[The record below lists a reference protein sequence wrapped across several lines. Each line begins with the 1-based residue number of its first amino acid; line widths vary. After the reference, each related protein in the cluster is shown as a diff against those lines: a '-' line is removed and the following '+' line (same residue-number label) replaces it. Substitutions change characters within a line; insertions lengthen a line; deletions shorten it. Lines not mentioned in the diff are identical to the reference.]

1 MPQDLIRRVL
11 MKIDKNYLPY
21 EYFEELELFKEVEV
35 LEGVK
40 ITKLPTSKGIYLVSI
55 LKPNTTI
62 VEHYHNSNE
71 FCYIKKGKIILNN
84 KIELGEGDS
93 FYFKPFKTHKM
104 FIVEES
110 EMYIQ
115 LIKDDSIKGTR

>member
-1 MPQDLIRRVL
+1 

-21 EYFEELELFKEVEV
+21 EYFNNLELFEEVEV

-40 ITKLPTSKGIYLVSI
+40 VTKLPTQQGVYLVSK
-55 LKPNTTI
+55 LKKNTDI

-71 FCYIKKGKIILNN
+71 FCYIKKGKIILND
-84 KIELGEGDS
+84 KVELGEGAKFS
-93 FYFKPFKTHKM
+93 FKPFETHNM
-104 FIVEES
+104 IVLEEC

-115 LIKDDSIKGTR
+115 LTKDENIK